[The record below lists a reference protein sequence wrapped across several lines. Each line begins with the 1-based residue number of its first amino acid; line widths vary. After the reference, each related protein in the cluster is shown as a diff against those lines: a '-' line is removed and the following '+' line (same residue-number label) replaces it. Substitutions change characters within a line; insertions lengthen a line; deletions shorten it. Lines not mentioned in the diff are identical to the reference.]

1 MAGRVSVAAAKAE
14 LRARLREERAA
25 IAAELRSAWSA
36 AIAARAQG
44 LDAWR
49 RAESVQLFIGALPG
63 EVETWGLAAACLAAG
78 KTLVCP
84 RIAGMAGERLELR
97 RVEELNALARSDR
110 GLWEPSPDCALVE
123 PQAIDLAL
131 LPGLAFDRRG
141 GRLGLGRGFYDRLLR
156 ETAAERVGLCFD
168 LQVVQ
173 STPIDRGDE
182 RVATV
187 VTELRVIDAAQFS
200 GQNEQSEEQ
209 DDEFDA

>member
-1 MAGRVSVAAAKAE
+1 MVGRVSVAAAKAE
-14 LRARLREERAA
+14 LRARLRAERAA
-25 IAAELRSAWSA
+25 VAAELRSAWSA

-78 KTLVCP
+78 KALICP
-84 RIAGMAGERLELR
+84 RVAGERLELR
-97 RVEELNALARSDR
+97 RVEDLNALARSDW

-123 PQAIDLAL
+123 PRAIDLAL
-131 LPGLAFDRRG
+131 LPGLAFDLQG

-156 ETAAERVGLCFD
+156 ETAAERVGLCFE
-168 LQVVQ
+168 LQIVP
-173 STPIDRGDE
+173 STPMARGDE
-182 RVATV
+182 RVSRV
-187 VTELRVIDAAQFS
+187 VTELRVIDAAHFH
-200 GQNEQSEEQ
+200 EQSEEQ

>member
-1 MAGRVSVAAAKAE
+1 MSVAAAKSE
-14 LRARLREERAA
+14 LRARLRAERAA

-78 KTLVCP
+78 KALVCP
-84 RIAGMAGERLELR
+84 RVAGQRLELR
-97 RVEELNALARSDR
+97 RVEDLNALARSDW
-110 GLWEPSPDCALVE
+110 GLWEPPPDCALVA

-156 ETAAERVGLCFD
+156 ETAAERMGLCFE
-168 LQVVQ
+168 LQVVP

-182 RVATV
+182 RVARV
-187 VTELRVIDAAQFS
+187 VTELRVIDAADFS
-200 GQNEQSEEQ
+200 EQSEERN
-209 DDEFDA
+209 DEFDA

>member
-78 KTLVCP
+78 KALVCP

-97 RVEELNALARSDR
+97 RVEELNALARSDQ

-156 ETAAERVGLCFD
+156 ETAAERVGLCFE

-173 STPIDRGDE
+173 STPIDRGDK
-182 RVATV
+182 RVSRV
-187 VTELRVIDAAQFS
+187 VTELRVIDAAEFR
-200 GQNEQSEEQ
+200 EQSEEQ

>member
-1 MAGRVSVAAAKAE
+1 MVGRVSVAAAKAE
-14 LRARLREERAA
+14 LRARLSAERAA

-78 KTLVCP
+78 KALVCP
-84 RIAGMAGERLELR
+84 RVAGERLELR

-110 GLWEPSPDCALVE
+110 GLWEPSPDCALVV

-141 GRLGLGRGFYDRLLR
+141 GRLGLGRGFYDRVLR
-156 ETAAERVGLCFD
+156 ETAAERVGLCFE
-168 LQVVQ
+168 LQIVP
-173 STPIDRGDE
+173 STPMARGDE
-182 RVATV
+182 RVARV
-187 VTELRVIDAAQFS
+187 VTELRVIDAA
-200 GQNEQSEEQ
+200 
-209 DDEFDA
+209 

>member
-1 MAGRVSVAAAKAE
+1 MSVAAAKAE
-14 LRARLREERAA
+14 LRARLRAERAA

-44 LDAWR
+44 LAAWR

-78 KTLVCP
+78 KALVCP
-84 RIAGMAGERLELR
+84 RVERERLELR
-97 RVEELNALARSDR
+97 RVEELNALARSDQ

-156 ETAAERVGLCFD
+156 ETAAERVGLCFE

-182 RVATV
+182 RVSIV
-187 VTELRVIDAAQFS
+187 VTELRVIDAAEFR
-200 GQNEQSEEQ
+200 EQSEEQ

>member
-14 LRARLREERAA
+14 LRARLRAERAA

-78 KTLVCP
+78 KALVCP
-84 RIAGMAGERLELR
+84 RVEGERLELR
-97 RVEELNALARSDR
+97 RVEELNALARSDQ

-168 LQVVQ
+168 LQVTP
-173 STPIDRGDE
+173 STPMDQGDE
-182 RVATV
+182 RVSRV
-187 VTELRVIDAAQFS
+187 VTELRVIDAAHF
-200 GQNEQSEEQ
+200 GEQNEQSEE
-209 DDEFDA
+209 

>member
-1 MAGRVSVAAAKAE
+1 MSVAAAKAE
-14 LRARLREERAA
+14 LRARLRTERAV

-63 EVETWGLAAACLAAG
+63 EVETWDLAAACLAAG
-78 KTLVCP
+78 KALVCP
-84 RIAGMAGERLELR
+84 RIAGVAGERLELR
-97 RVEELNALARSDR
+97 RVEELNALARSDW

-131 LPGLAFDRRG
+131 LPGLAFDLQG

-156 ETAAERVGLCFD
+156 ETAAERVGLCFE
-168 LQVVQ
+168 LQIVP
-173 STPIDRGDE
+173 STPMDRGDE
-182 RVATV
+182 RVARV
-187 VTELRVIDAAQFS
+187 VTELRVIDAAHS
-200 GQNEQSEEQ
+200 HKQSEERN
-209 DDEFDA
+209 DEFDA

>member
-14 LRARLREERAA
+14 LRARLRAERAA

-84 RIAGMAGERLELR
+84 RVAGMAGERLELR
-97 RVEELNALARSDR
+97 RVEELNALARSDQ

-156 ETAAERVGLCFD
+156 ETAAERVGLCFE

-173 STPIDRGDE
+173 STPVDRGDE
-182 RVATV
+182 RVSRM
-187 VTELRVIDAAQFS
+187 VTELRVIDAAHFH
-200 GQNEQSEEQ
+200 EQSEEQ